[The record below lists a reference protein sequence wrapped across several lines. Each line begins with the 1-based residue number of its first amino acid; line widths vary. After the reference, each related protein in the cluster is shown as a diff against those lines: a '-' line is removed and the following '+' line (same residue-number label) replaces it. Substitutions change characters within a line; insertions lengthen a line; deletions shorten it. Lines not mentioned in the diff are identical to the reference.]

1 MLFAIQDLQFTLG
14 SLLLEGYPAFGARC
28 ACAGLLLAAGL
39 LLRHWLQKWL
49 FPHLARLPLP
59 KTASAHQA
67 QGLGWEKMEPF
78 SFTPGYTRV
87 TKPMQ

>member
-39 LLRHWLQKWL
+39 LLR
-49 FPHLARLPLP
+49 P
-59 KTASAHQA
+59 
-67 QGLGWEKMEPF
+67 
-78 SFTPGYTRV
+78 
-87 TKPMQ
+87 

>member
-39 LLRHWLQKWL
+39 LLRHWLQNGCSPTW
-49 FPHLARLPLP
+49 PGSPCPPTRWASWWAALPGP
-59 KTASAHQA
+59 PPS
-67 QGLGWEKMEPF
+67 
-78 SFTPGYTRV
+78 SRR
-87 TKPMQ
+87 